1 MRKPV
6 KKKIGHITVPKT
18 ALVQPHEFNV
28 ATILSW
34 TGEDVEFIPTSHTH
48 TPDIRFRGLEWEIK
62 SPIGKSSRT
71 IENNMRLALKQSSNI
86 IIDLSRMKLPE
97 EKCLHEVERQNSLI
111 RGKHR
116 VLVITKA
123 KKIIEL

>member
-1 MRKPV
+1 M
-6 KKKIGHITVPKT
+6 
-18 ALVQPHEFNV
+18 QPHEFNV

-34 TGEDVEFIPTSHTH
+34 TGEDVEFIPAGYMH

-62 SPIGKSSRT
+62 SPYGSSSRT

-86 IIDLSRMKLPE
+86 IIDLSRMDIPE
-97 EKCLHEVERQNSLI
+97 DKCMREIKRQNSLI

-116 VLVITKA
+116 IIVITKTQ
-123 KKIIEL
+123 KIIEL

>member
-1 MRKPV
+1 MRKS
-6 KKKIGHITVPKT
+6 KKQKIGHITVPKN

-34 TGEDVEFIPTSHTH
+34 TGEDVEFIPTGHMP

-62 SPIGKSSRT
+62 SPYGSSSRT

-97 EKCLHEVERQNSLI
+97 DKCLHEVRQQNSLI

-116 VLVITKA
+116 VVVITKTQ
-123 KKIIEL
+123 KIIEL